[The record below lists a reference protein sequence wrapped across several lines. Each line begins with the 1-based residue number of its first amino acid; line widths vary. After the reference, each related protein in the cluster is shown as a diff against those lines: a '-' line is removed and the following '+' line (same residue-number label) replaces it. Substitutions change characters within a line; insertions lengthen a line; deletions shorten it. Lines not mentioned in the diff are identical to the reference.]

1 MSRICIIGD
10 VHGMTDLL
18 RCLLTQINLSSNDTL
33 VSLGDLVDKGPDPA
47 GTVKLLAELWRD
59 AEFDVILVEANH
71 EDRHLRYQRN
81 LIERPK
87 IAQQM
92 ANATS
97 RLPELD
103 AVLSDNDRD
112 FLKSAFLFWRAP
124 EHNIL
129 CLHGGIPGNMSK
141 LPDRPSD
148 IQNMSKKDQN
158 WYRQILRTR
167 FIDRETGK
175 MLSLGREK
183 EGDPFW
189 ADAYDGRFGHVIF
202 GHQPFF
208 DGPAEFP
215 HATGIDT
222 GAVDGGSLTA
232 LIIEADGSR
241 TFLSEPAI
249 SAIPADR
256 DAIAPLR

>member
-10 VHGMTDLL
+10 VHGMTELLQALLAQLDL
-18 RCLLTQINLSSNDTL
+18 QPGDTL

-47 GTVKLLAELWRD
+47 GTVRALSKLQREAPFE
-59 AEFDVILVEANH
+59 VVLVEANH

-81 LIERPK
+81 LTERPK
-87 IAQQM
+87 IARQM
-92 ANATS
+92 ANAS
-97 RLPELD
+97 ARLPELD
-103 AVLSDNDRD
+103 AVLTDDDRE
-112 FLKSAFLFWRAP
+112 FLQSAVLFWRLP
-124 EHNIL
+124 RHGII
-129 CLHGGIPGNMSK
+129 CLHGGIPANMNA
-141 LPDRPSD
+141 LPDEPTA
-148 IQNMSKKDQN
+148 IHEMSKKDQN

-167 FIDRETGK
+167 FIDAETGK

-189 ADAYDGRFGHVIF
+189 AEVYDGRFGHVIF

-222 GAVDGGSLTA
+222 GAVDGGALTA
-232 LIIEADGSR
+232 LVIQSDGSR
-241 TFLSEPAI
+241 TYVSEAAD
-249 SAIPADR
+249 SAGQAMR
-256 DAIAPLR
+256 GAIAPLR